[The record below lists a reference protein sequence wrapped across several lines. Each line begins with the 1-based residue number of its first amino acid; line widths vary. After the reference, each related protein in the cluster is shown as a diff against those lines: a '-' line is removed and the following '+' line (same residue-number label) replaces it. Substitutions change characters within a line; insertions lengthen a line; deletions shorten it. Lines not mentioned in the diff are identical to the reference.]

1 MILQNRCS
9 PNFHWIL
16 DSNWIVFTV
25 WQECGS
31 YPGFVT
37 VLRATDK
44 RDNDKA
50 DHLDYE
56 NYRHVCHKWQ
66 YKLTKVGLLR
76 VLAFTCAC
84 CCVWKVLM
92 RSSLYGMQQTFSPSF
107 FLSDWGII
115 AANLCLIIIIFVTKI
130 TLGYPKRNILAC
142 FLPSILCGDLD
153 WDLLESIWSLST
165 TPSGTCSHH
174 ISYLS
179 SLCNSQNVHCIIL
192 ATLSCRLLYS
202 CWAYFLH
209 SLTRWHILPF
219 HRIFYNAKRTICQ
232 HFRMGV
238 VLPSLSSFFFM

>member
-1 MILQNRCS
+1 MR
-9 PNFHWIL
+9 
-16 DSNWIVFTV
+16 
-25 WQECGS
+25 QECGT

-76 VLAFTCAC
+76 VLASACAF
-84 CCVWKVLM
+84 CCVWKDLM
-92 RSSLYGMQQTFSPSF
+92 RSFLHGMQQPFSPSF
-107 FLSDWGII
+107 FFSYWGII
-115 AANLCLIIIIFVTKI
+115 GANLYLIINIFVPYL
-130 TLGYPKRNILAC
+130 TLAYPKRNILAC
-142 FLPSILCGDLD
+142 FLRSILCGDLD
-153 WDLLESIWSLST
+153 WDLIESSWSFST

-192 ATLSCRLLYS
+192 ATLSYGLLYS
-202 CWAYFLH
+202 CWVHFLH
-209 SLTRWHILPF
+209 SLTRWHTLPF
-219 HRIFYNAKRTICQ
+219 HPTGQLFPLRASNKT
-232 HFRMGV
+232 
-238 VLPSLSSFFFM
+238 SS